1 MLGWISDHLLHL
13 IMHQVQVRLCT
24 DGSPL
29 LVPMTA
35 SRSKHLM
42 LSAAAYLP
50 ACLACPRLE
59 KRARSW
65 PPGRGNQRLSGQFL
79 GEAALPPS
87 SPESN
92 DGDPASAA
100 GASYCQEGIRQ
111 DEGDDVHQIQ
121 SHESGSSLFRILSIF
136 LPPMTL
142 PKHRS

>member
-13 IMHQVQVRLCT
+13 ILPQVQVQLCT

-35 SRSKHLM
+35 SSSKHLM

-50 ACLACPRLE
+50 ACLACLACPRLE

-92 DGDPASAA
+92 DGDLASAA
-100 GASYCQEGIRQ
+100 GTSYCIAKEAPAKMREVMFMKYKVMKV
-111 DEGDDVHQIQ
+111 DPV
-121 SHESGSSLFRILSIF
+121 SSVLFAYFCL
-136 LPPMTL
+136 T
-142 PKHRS
+142 